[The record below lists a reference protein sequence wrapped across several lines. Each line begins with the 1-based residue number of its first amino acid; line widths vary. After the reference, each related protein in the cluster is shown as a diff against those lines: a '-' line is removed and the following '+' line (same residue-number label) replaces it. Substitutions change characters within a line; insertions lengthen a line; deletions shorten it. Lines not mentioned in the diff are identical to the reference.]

1 MSNFSFLHSE
11 WPALYSK
18 MKLAEQR
25 VFSEPTSTATYCR
38 MSVEECIHT
47 LYDLEYINLPYNKEL
62 LNLMQQADISAI
74 IPSDMQ
80 TAMHYV
86 RKCGNTAVHF
96 TGKKVNKK
104 DAETAIRYTYDF
116 LKWFAKAYSSQDLEL
131 PGNFD
136 KSFIPK
142 IGANAQRPN
151 TKKEQEK
158 QREAEI
164 ERASLLKK
172 LAELEAAQKASE
184 VAAQKSEAA
193 LKAYQEK
200 EALVKAKN
208 EEKRRSRSMPSE
220 REFSEAETRLHLI
233 DIDLKEAGWTSFVP
247 GRDLEYPVKGM
258 PITADNPKGNGY
270 VDYVLWDDNGKPLGL
285 IEAKKTAVNPEQGK
299 HQATLYADCLA
310 QEFGQRPVIFYSNG
324 FVTNLLDDCFYSAK
338 RRVYG
343 FYSKDELRWLIQQR
357 ATRKDIRQAKPNNAI
372 VNRPYQH
379 LAIQRVMEDLVVDGT
394 TGLRGN
400 KRKLLVVMA
409 TGSGKTRTA
418 AALVDLLFKYNW
430 VKRVLFLAD
439 RTPLVRQAKRSFS
452 DHLGHLTA
460 VNLVDEKENAEA
472 RLVFSTYQTM
482 INKIDTVKDDSGRF
496 FGVGHFDLIILDEA
510 HRSIY
515 NKYQAIF
522 EYFDA
527 IQLGLTATPK
537 SAIDLNTYEVFDC
550 ENDDPTFYYPL
561 EEAVPEYLVPYK
573 NISIGTHFI
582 REGIKYAELSEENK
596 KRYEETFKDSVTG
609 WFPEEIHSSAMNKKL
624 FNTDTVDKVLD
635 TLMAHGLK
643 IEGGD
648 KLGRTIIFAVNQE
661 HAEFIVGRFEKRY
674 PDLPG
679 GFIKTIHN
687 KVSHAQSIIDA
698 FCDQKNEN
706 LPQIAVSVDMMDTG
720 IDAPRVLNLVFF
732 KVVRSYAKFWQM
744 IGRGT
749 RKCPDIFGPGQD
761 KETFLIFDVCQNFAF
776 FDEREKGVEGR
787 RIKPLSQQLFEARLQ
802 LSQLL
807 VESGLDEHL
816 QFAQEIRDVLHAA
829 IDNLNK
835 ERFQVKM
842 AREYVDQFAARSR
855 WNDLST
861 ADMHLIETHLS
872 TLPPP
877 FQSDEK
883 QRRFNLLMT
892 KLQIADLLDLDA
904 KKGFHDRLLS
914 IAGTLSKKYTVPQ
927 IKRQK
932 KLIEQML
939 DPDFYKDLSQKQ
951 LEEIRIEIGQLVQ
964 FLETANIPS
973 IYTNLE
979 DSAIT
984 MVVNEPDFTPKDG
997 GIYKQRVKKFIRE
1010 NKDQLIIH
1018 KLYSNQAITPEEMN
1032 QLEKILFDGNDR
1044 GTREDFK
1051 ETYGDQPLGAFIR
1064 NITGLDKLA
1073 ANAAFSKFIESGE
1086 LSADQMTFVQQIIDF
1101 LTQNGTIDPKL
1112 LFTSPFDE
1120 AYEGGLI
1127 GAFKGEDGKA
1137 QRIVAI
1143 IREINENAGVA

>member
-1 MSNFSFLHSE
+1 MSNFTFLHSE

-62 LNLMQQADISAI
+62 LNLMQQPDISAI

-96 TGKKVNKK
+96 TGKKINKK

-142 IGANAQRPN
+142 IGATAKRPD
-151 TKKEQEK
+151 TKKEAEK
-158 QREAEI
+158 RREAEK
-164 ERASLLKK
+164 ERDHLLEK
-172 LAELEAAQKASE
+172 LAQLEAAQKASE

-200 EALVKAKN
+200 EALVKAQN
-208 EEKRRSRSMPSE
+208 EEKRRKRSMPAE

-258 PITADNPKGNGY
+258 PITADNPKGNGF

-299 HQATLYADCLA
+299 HQATLYADCLE
-310 QEFGQRPVIFYSNG
+310 QEFGQRPIIFYSNG
-324 FVTNLLDDCFYSAK
+324 FITNLLDDCFYSAK

-379 LAIQRVMEDLVVDGT
+379 VAIQRVMEDLVVDGT

-460 VNLVDEKENAEA
+460 VNLVDEKENSEA

-527 IQLGLTATPK
+527 MQLGLTATPK

-573 NISIGTHFI
+573 NISIDTHFI

-635 TLMAHGLK
+635 TLMTHGLK

-674 PDLPG
+674 PDLPA

-776 FDEREKGVEGR
+776 FDEREKGIEGR

-872 TLPPP
+872 ILPPP

-892 KLQIADLLDLDA
+892 KLQIADLLELDS
-904 KKGFHDRLLS
+904 KKDFHGRLLS

-997 GIYKQRVKKFIRE
+997 GIYKQRVEKFIRE

-1064 NITGLDKLA
+1064 NITGLDKIA
-1073 ANAAFSKFIESGE
+1073 ANAAFAKFIESGE

-1112 LFTSPFDE
+1112 LFTSPFDD
-1120 AYEGGLI
+1120 AHEGGLI

>member
-1 MSNFSFLHSE
+1 MSNFTFLHSE

-62 LNLMQQADISAI
+62 LNLMQQPDISAI

-86 RKCGNTAVHF
+86 RKCGNTAVHY
-96 TGKKVNKK
+96 TGKKTNKK

-142 IGANAQRPN
+142 IGAAAKRPD
-151 TKKEQEK
+151 TQKEAEK
-158 QREAEI
+158 RREAEK
-164 ERASLLKK
+164 ERDHLLEK
-172 LAELEAAQKASE
+172 LAQLEAAQKASE
-184 VAAQKSEAA
+184 LAAQKSEAA

-200 EALVKAKN
+200 EALVKAQN
-208 EEKRRSRSMPSE
+208 EEKRRKRSMPAE

-233 DIDLKEAGWTSFVP
+233 DIDLKEAGWTSFVQ
-247 GRDLEYPVKGM
+247 GRDLEYPLKGM
-258 PITADNPKGNGY
+258 PITADNPKGNGFI
-270 VDYVLWDDNGKPLGL
+270 DYVLWDDNGKPLGL

-299 HQATLYADCLA
+299 HQATLYADCLE
-310 QEFGQRPVIFYSNG
+310 QEFGQRPIIFYSNG
-324 FVTNLLDDCFYSAK
+324 FITNLLDDCFYSAK

-460 VNLVDEKENAEA
+460 VNLVDEKENSEA

-573 NISIGTHFI
+573 NISIDTHFI

-674 PDLPG
+674 PDLPA

-776 FDEREKGVEGR
+776 FDEREKGIEGR

-872 TLPPP
+872 ILPPP

-892 KLQIADLLDLDA
+892 KLQIADLLELDS

-997 GIYKQRVKKFIRE
+997 GIYKQRVEKFIRE

-1073 ANAAFSKFIESGE
+1073 ANAAFAKFIESGE
-1086 LSADQMTFVQQIIDF
+1086 LNADQMTFVQQIIDF

-1112 LFTSPFDE
+1112 LFTSPFDDE
-1120 AYEGGLI
+1120 YEGGLI

>member
-1 MSNFSFLHSE
+1 MSNFTFLHSE
-11 WPALYSK
+11 WPALFSK

-38 MSVEECIHT
+38 MSLEACIHA
-47 LYDLEYINLPYNKEL
+47 LYELEYIPLPYNKEL
-62 LNLMQQADISAI
+62 LNLMQQPDISAI

-80 TAMHYV
+80 TATHYV

-96 TGKKVNKK
+96 TGKKINKK

-116 LKWFAKAYSSQDLEL
+116 LKWFAKSYSQEDLEL
-131 PGNFD
+131 PGHFD

-142 IGANAQRPN
+142 IGAGAKRPDA
-151 TKKEQEK
+151 KKEAEK
-158 QREAEI
+158 QRAAQK
-164 ERASLLKK
+164 ERDDLLQK
-172 LAELEAAQKASE
+172 LAALEAAQKASE
-184 VAAQKSEAA
+184 RAAQESQAA

-200 EALVKAKN
+200 EALAKAKN
-208 EEKRRSRSMPSE
+208 EDKRRKRSLPAE

-233 DIDLKEAGWTSFVP
+233 DIDLKEAGWTSFVS
-247 GRDLEYPVKGM
+247 GHDLEYPVKGM

-285 IEAKKTAVNPEQGK
+285 IEAKKTAINPEQGK
-299 HQATLYADCLA
+299 HQATLYADCLE
-310 QEFGQRPVIFYSNG
+310 QEFGQRPIIFYSNG

-379 LAIQRVMEDLVVDGT
+379 LAIQRVMEDLAVDGHH
-394 TGLRGN
+394 GLRGN

-439 RTPLVRQAKRSFS
+439 RTPLVRQAKRSFN
-452 DHLGHLTA
+452 DHLSHLTS

-482 INKIDTVKDDSGRF
+482 INKIDTVKDQTGRY

-573 NISIGTHFI
+573 NISIDTHFI
-582 REGIKYAELSEENK
+582 REGIKYAELTEANK

-648 KLGRTIIFAVNQE
+648 KLGRTIVFAVNQE
-661 HAEFIVGRFEKRY
+661 HADFIVQRFEKRY
-674 PDLPG
+674 PDLPA

-687 KVSHAQSIIDA
+687 KVSHSQSIIDA

-749 RKCPDIFGPGQD
+749 RKCRDIFGPGQD

-776 FDEREKGVEGR
+776 FDEHEQGVEGR

-842 AREYVDQFAARSR
+842 AREFVDQFAARSR
-855 WNDLST
+855 WDDLST
-861 ADMHLIETHLS
+861 ADIHLIETHLS
-872 TLPPP
+872 PLPPP

-892 KLQIADLLDLDA
+892 KLQIADLLELDS

-927 IKRQK
+927 INRQK

-939 DPDFYKDLSQKQ
+939 DPDFYKDLSQQQ

-964 FLETANIPS
+964 FLETATIPS

-997 GIYKQRVKKFIRE
+997 GIYKQRVEKFIRE

-1044 GTREDFK
+1044 GTRKDFE
-1051 ETYGDQPLGAFIR
+1051 ETYGNQPLGTFIR
-1064 NITGLDKLA
+1064 SITGLDKVA
-1073 ANAAFSKFIESGE
+1073 ANSAFSKFIQSGE